1 MLKEKTQLLT
11 ALKFLSRKT
20 PMVEFLSE
28 LPSTID
34 QDHCRLI
41 DYCQAERRV
50 CPQPMDWRYFSKLAE
65 SRFRAKAHRLLPEER
80 EMILQEGQE
89 FREIKIGWGST
100 DDEKMERLN
109 EQLRFL
115 SKYDF
120 TFEFAESYLRGLMP
134 EQWHYKDRY
143 LE

>member
-1 MLKEKTQLLT
+1 
-11 ALKFLSRKT
+11 
-20 PMVEFLSE
+20 MVEFLSE

-34 QDHCRLI
+34 QDRFQRLI
-41 DYCQAERRV
+41 DYCQAERRI
-50 CPQPMDWRYFSKLAE
+50 CPLPGGWRDLWKLAE
-65 SRFRAKAHRLLPEER
+65 SRFRAKAHRLLPDER
-80 EMILQEGQE
+80 EMMLQEGQE
-89 FREIKIGWGST
+89 FREIKSGLGST
-100 DDEKMERLN
+100 DDETMERLI

-143 LE
+143 IE